1 MHRKGDIA
9 ICELDLWMITLVW
22 YIVQL
27 KNQISDIQSSLGN
40 GVICDQ
46 DVIAMTVDS
55 NNFLLLNMWSAM
67 LLQLQLNMIKHK

>member
-1 MHRKGDIA
+1 MHRKGDIG

-46 DVIAMTVDS
+46 DVIAMTVD
-55 NNFLLLNMWSAM
+55 NNTFLLLNMWSAM